1 MARVK
6 RGVTSHAKHKKVLD
20 LAKGYYG
27 RRKNTIRVAKQA
39 VEKAMQYAYRDRK
52 NRKRS
57 FRSLWIQRL
66 NAAAREHGITYSRLI
81 DGMAKAGITVDR
93 KVLSDIAIH
102 EPASFTAIVEQA
114 KAALPPEVLKTAS
127 PQDVLQA
134 A

>member
-20 LAKGYYG
+20 AAKGYYG
-27 RRKNTIRVAKQA
+27 RRKNTIRIAKQA

-66 NAAAREHGITYSRLI
+66 NAAAREHGLTYSRLI
-81 DGMAKAGITVDR
+81 DGMAKAGVTVDR

-102 EPASFTAIVEQA
+102 EPAAFTAIVEKA
-114 KAALPPEVLKTAS
+114 KAALPPEVLK
-127 PQDVLQA
+127 A

>member
-20 LAKGYYG
+20 AAKGYYG

-66 NAAAREHGITYSRLI
+66 NAASREHGITYSRLI
-81 DGMAKAGITVDR
+81 DGMAKAGIQVDR
-93 KVLSDIAIH
+93 KVLSDIAIR
-102 EPASFTAIVEQA
+102 EPEAFAAIVEKA
-114 KAALPPEVLKTAS
+114 KAALPA
-127 PQDVLQA
+127 
-134 A
+134 